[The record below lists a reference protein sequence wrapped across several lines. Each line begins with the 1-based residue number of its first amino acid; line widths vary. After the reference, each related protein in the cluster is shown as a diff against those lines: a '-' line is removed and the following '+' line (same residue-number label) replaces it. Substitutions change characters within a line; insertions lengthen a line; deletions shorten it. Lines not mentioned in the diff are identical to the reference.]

1 MGASA
6 GFLNGLLHKQL
17 IGDLFLAKRDPAR
30 LEAAGKKD
38 LVPTLQAI
46 ADDVLKNPARFVDI
60 LREKRDFL
68 SCQLPDLHQGS
79 KTRATASARTSPKP
93 TRRRSPPS
101 SPPCK
106 DGSRTPCDC
115 PHHLPAPDP
124 CCRPRPR
131 RLQQAGA
138 AAQHRP
144 SPPTTRPTQS
154 KMDLAQVDYK
164 YPMSAAE
171 LAKIT
176 PTTWPSSTRSRSTRS
191 TPASPPAP
199 SRRRL
204 RRPHPAAAGEQRQ
217 VPAVRDRRRLHR
229 HGAAPQGPG
238 DRGVGEALWRGKVFF
253 RDERV
258 LRNRIE
264 DLSLLKKMGLVE
276 GEPKKMNF
284 GGKETWLLFPAKLY
298 CGQSLLD
305 ARRESIIIDYF
316 FTDEIP
322 GYQESP
328 DLPRRPPRPAVR
340 DEIRMIRPGFYLG
353 RAYLDRG
360 FALNFTLYDKAT
372 DDKARDDFVKTGKVQ
387 EDCWPGTQARKLLAA
402 AGS

>member
-1 MGASA
+1 MTMKKAA
-6 GFLNGLLHKQL
+6 LLTLTAALATLAACSKPEPPN
-17 IGDLFLAKRDPAR
+17 IGY
-30 LEAAGKKD
+30 
-38 LVPTLQAI
+38 
-46 ADDVLKNPARFVDI
+46 
-60 LREKRDFL
+60 
-68 SCQLPDLHQGS
+68 
-79 KTRATASARTSPKP
+79 
-93 TRRRSPPS
+93 
-101 SPPCK
+101 
-106 DGSRTPCDC
+106 
-115 PHHLPAPDP
+115 APYDK
-124 CCRPRPR
+124 
-131 RLQQAGA
+131 GY
-138 AAQHRP
+138 
-144 SPPTTRPTQS
+144 QS

-164 YPMSAAE
+164 YPIPPAE

-176 PTTWPSSTRSRSTRS
+176 PDYL
-191 TPASPPAP
+191 AKLEQEQLDQLYA
-199 SRRRL
+199 RL
-204 RRPHPAAAGEQRQ
+204 AAGPIPDGAFDGRILLPRGESGKF
-217 VPAVRDRRRLHR
+217 RLTEIVGGFSGTLLHLK
-229 HGAAPQGPG
+229 GLVIE
-238 DRGVGEALWRGKVFF
+238 DIGEALWRGKVFY

-276 GEPKKMNF
+276 GEPKKMQY

-328 DLPRRPPRPAVR
+328 DYLAGRRGLKVR

-372 DDKARDDFVKTGKVQ
+372 DERLRDEFVKTGQVQ
-387 EDCWPGTQARKLLAA
+387 EDCWPGTQARITVASSKP
-402 AGS
+402 